1 MTYDANGNLTA
12 DGSGNTFVYD
22 VRVGVIRV
30 VVRRTADGSG
40 NTFVYDAW
48 NRLVAVKN
56 GGVTAAAY
64 GYNGQG
70 ERITETHGTTTT
82 DLYYD
87 ASWEVV
93 EERVNGQLQARNVWS
108 AAAVDMMVLRDQ
120 SSQGNGVLDQ
130 RLYVQQDA
138 NGNVT
143 AVLDIHGNV
152 LEHYVYQPY
161 GAVTVLTAAWMSQGT
176 SAYGWMYL
184 WQGKRYDGAV
194 GLYDSRGRVYS
205 PSLGRPL
212 QADPLGLAPD
222 PRNDYRW
229 EGNGPTDRTDPSG
242 LMAPGPIF
250 VRRPHGWRP
259 PPPAPFNWDAGLKT
273 GAGGATGCAV
283 GGMVFPPGGEIVG
296 GIIGFA
302 GGLVWGGG
310 SQGGQRTNNTTV
322 VEQGLVIGS
331 FPALPYILWE
341 YATPAIAAAWAYFTT
356 HPEAVQN
363 EPQIQD
369 GLEQLTFY
377 RGDQAGLTEFL
388 SHAAQIGGQGNS
400 EEILANGD
408 LDQLMAQHALDS
420 SNPPSPFISV
430 TTDPNMAPN
439 IRRFRWFSLRTPIGA
454 GTCDSESV

>member
-1 MTYDANGNLTA
+1 MTYDANGNL
-12 DGSGNTFVYD
+12 
-22 VRVGVIRV
+22 
-30 VVRRTADGSG
+30 TADGSG

-108 AAAVDMMVLRDQ
+108 PAAVDMMVLRDQ

-161 GAVTVLTAAWMSQGT
+161 GAVTVLTAAWMSRERAPTAGCTCGKGSGT
-176 SAYGWMYL
+176 MGPWACTTRAAGVL
-184 WQGKRYDGAV
+184 AVAGAAAA
-194 GLYDSRGRVYS
+194 
-205 PSLGRPL
+205 GRP
-212 QADPLGLAPD
+212 AGPGTGS
-222 PRNDYRW
+222 RNDYRW

-273 GAGGATGCAV
+273 GAV
-283 GGMVFPPGGEIVG
+283 
-296 GIIGFA
+296 
-302 GGLVWGGG
+302 
-310 SQGGQRTNNTTV
+310 GGQRDAP
-322 VEQGLVIGS
+322 S
-331 FPALPYILWE
+331 
-341 YATPAIAAAWAYFTT
+341 AAWSSRRA
-356 HPEAVQN
+356 EK
-363 EPQIQD
+363 
-369 GLEQLTFY
+369 
-377 RGDQAGLTEFL
+377 
-388 SHAAQIGGQGNS
+388 SWAA
-400 EEILANGD
+400 
-408 LDQLMAQHALDS
+408 
-420 SNPPSPFISV
+420 
-430 TTDPNMAPN
+430 
-439 IRRFRWFSLRTPIGA
+439 
-454 GTCDSESV
+454 